1 MRRDGSEGAP
11 ARDGA
16 VLALTSDQQLLTTP
30 IAAIL
35 DLLPDAAFL
44 YDRHGRIVKTSAM
57 ARRLFAL
64 AAIAGYDE
72 LPYEQRV
79 VLLAPR
85 RLDGQPLPFDEWH
98 ITRILRGEVVT
109 SENPVVARIRALDG
123 RELVLSYTGAP
134 LYDAGGTLIGALAIG
149 HDVTP
154 HQAAVDTVQRSEERL
169 RTLVEQAADAILVAD
184 PAGGF
189 IEVNASACA
198 LLGSSRDELLSLHIR
213 DFVPAEDHARLAE
226 TLAMLDAGGVHV
238 GEWWLKRKDGSLV
251 PVEISSR
258 VLADGRRQAIARDI
272 TERVRLRRE
281 VQAAAAE
288 AQGRAAQ
295 LEAVLDAITDG
306 VFVYDAEGH
315 LIRANR
321 AAHAFNPLTSRPDY
335 LARPF
340 NERITAGFEILD
352 EQGRPVP
359 PEEVDVHRVLHGE
372 ELTGAHAVDS
382 TIRYPDGHELQVNST
397 GAPVRDATGAVVGG
411 VIAIRDVTEHRRL
424 ARQTREALQALLDMA
439 HALIVGVADSA
450 PALGDASGPGPL
462 EPTAH
467 RLVELARRVVGCER
481 ASLLA
486 YDAVSGRTEPLAVSG
501 LAPEVER
508 LWWQTTPR
516 VGPEDYLESGE
527 VASLLA
533 GQPIVASYARGRA
546 RGFPTYDA
554 SGTLVVPMVVGG
566 QLVGTLSLGHG
577 SLPHTYTEQEIAFAQ
592 AVAHLC
598 ALVIDRDRLLRQR
611 AASEARVLALED
623 TRRRMD
629 EFLGIAGHELRTPL
643 TTVKGNVQ
651 LAERR
656 ARKLLSD
663 TSAAGAGVAT
673 ADGDAAE
680 PMRDAELRTLPV
692 LLARAAAAADRQDR
706 LVNDLLD
713 VSRIHAG
720 RLEMRPEPCDLAT
733 IVRDRVEEQR
743 LSEPERDIRLRLPAD
758 ALPVVADPDRIGQVV
773 ANYLSNALKY
783 SEAKMPV
790 TVSVAREGTVVRV
803 AVRDRGPGLPPEERE
818 RVWERF
824 YRATSV
830 TTRNGSGVGLGL
842 GLHIAHTIVERHGG
856 TVGIDSD
863 LGKGSTFWFAL
874 PLAPIAAADATSPR
888 APARP

>member
-16 VLALTSDQQLLTTP
+16 ALALTGDQQLLTTP

-44 YDRHGRIVKTSAM
+44 YDCQGLIVKTSAM

-64 AAIAGYDE
+64 AAVAGYDE
-72 LPYEQRV
+72 LPYEQRGA
-79 VLLAPR
+79 LLAPR

-123 RELVLSYTGAP
+123 RELVLNYTGAP
-134 LYDAGGTLIGALAIG
+134 LYDAGGTLIGAVAIG

-154 HQAAVDTVQRSEERL
+154 HQAAADTLRRSEERL
-169 RTLVEQAADAILVAD
+169 RTLVEQAA
-184 PAGGF
+184 
-189 IEVNASACA
+189 
-198 LLGSSRDELLSLHIR
+198 
-213 DFVPAEDHARLAE
+213 AE
-226 TLAMLDAGGVHV
+226 
-238 GEWWLKRKDGSLV
+238 
-251 PVEISSR
+251 
-258 VLADGRRQAIARDI
+258 
-272 TERVRLRRE
+272 
-281 VQAAAAE
+281 E

-295 LEAVLDAITDG
+295 LEAVLDAIADG
-306 VFVYDAEGH
+306 VYVYDAEGH

-359 PEEVDVHRVLHGE
+359 PEKVDVHRVLHGE
-372 ELTGAHAVDS
+372 ELTGANAVDS
-382 TIRYPDGHELQVNST
+382 IIRYPDGRELRVNST
-397 GAPVRDATGAVVGG
+397 GAPVRDAAGAVVGG
-411 VIAIRDVTEHRRL
+411 VIVIRDVTEHRRL
-424 ARQTREALQALLDMA
+424 AHQTREALLALLDMA
-439 HALIVGVADSA
+439 HALVVGVADTA
-450 PALGDASGPGPL
+450 TAQGDAAGPGPL

-467 RLVELARRVVGCER
+467 RLVELACRVLGCER

-486 YDAVSGRTEPLAVSG
+486 HDAVSGRTEPLAVCG

-508 LWWQTTPR
+508 LWWRTIPR
-516 VGPEDYLESGE
+516 VRPEDYLESGE

-533 GQPIVASYARGRA
+533 GQPIVASYARGHE

-566 QLVGTLSLGHG
+566 QLVGTLSLGYG
-577 SLPHTYTEQEIAFAQ
+577 PLTHTYTEQEIAFAQ

-623 TRRRMD
+623 TRHRMD

-656 ARKLLSD
+656 ARKLLGN
-663 TSAAGAGVAT
+663 TSAAGAAT
-673 ADGDAAE
+673 AASDAPE
-680 PMRDAELRTLPV
+680 PIHDAELRTLPV
-692 LLARAAAAADRQDR
+692 LLARAAAAADRLDR

-713 VSRIHAG
+713 VSRIQAG

-743 LSEPERDIRLRLPAD
+743 PSEPERDIRLRLPAD
-758 ALPVVADPDRIGQVV
+758 AVPVVADPDRIGQVV

-783 SEAKMPV
+783 SEAEMPV
-790 TVSVAREGTVVRV
+790 TVSVAREGALVRV
-803 AVRDRGPGLPPEERE
+803 AVSDRGPGLSPEERE

-842 GLHIAHTIVERHGG
+842 GLHIARTIVERHGG
-856 TVGIDSD
+856 TVSIESEV
-863 LGKGSTFWFAL
+863 GKGSTFWFTL
-874 PLAPIAAADATSPR
+874 PLAPMPAAADTTPPH